1 MTAAAPTR
9 PNVAPTPVAAVASA
23 PAPAA
28 AAAPASL
35 PAPAAT
41 SQRGRLAVQL
51 AVAAAVLAS
60 TALGALLVG
69 PADLPPGRVLL
80 AVVGKLPFVSLRSGL
95 GPTATAIVEQIRA
108 PRVVLGGIV
117 GATLAMSGAA
127 YQGVFQN
134 PLADPYLLGVAAGAG
149 LGATVVISLFPAA
162 AGMGFDPL
170 PLAAFA
176 GAVLAVAATYVLGRS
191 AGRLRS
197 SASLVLAGVAVASFL
212 TAVQTFLQQRSA
224 STLDA
229 VYDWILGGLSGASW
243 QQVGLVTPYVAIS
256 AAVLLASRRLLDVMS
271 VGDEEADSLGVR
283 ASRVRLAAVGAAT
296 LGTAA
301 VVSVSGLIGFV
312 GIIVPHTVRLLVG
325 PSYRSIVPL
334 SALAGASFLI
344 LADLAARTLL
354 SPAELPLGVVTAVLG
369 APFFLVVLRQS
380 RRMT

>member
-1 MTAAAPTR
+1 MSTAALERQVAGAP
-9 PNVAPTPVAAVASA
+9 PTEPL
-23 PAPAA
+23 
-28 AAAPASL
+28 AAPRPL
-35 PAPAAT
+35 PT
-41 SQRGRLAVQL
+41 GHRRLTWQL
-51 AVAAAVLAS
+51 AIATAILLA
-60 TALGALLVG
+60 TALGALLIG
-69 PADLPPGRVLL
+69 PADLPPGDVLL
-80 AVVGKLPFVSLRSGL
+80 ALVDKLPFVSVHSGL
-95 GPTATAIVEQIRA
+95 GPSGTAILDQIRA

-149 LGATVVISLFPAA
+149 LGATIVITLVPAA
-162 AGMGFDPL
+162 ASMSFDPL
-170 PLAAFA
+170 PAAAFA
-176 GAVLAVAATYVLGRS
+176 GAVLAVAATYALGRS

-197 SASLVLAGVAVASFL
+197 SASLVLSGVAVAAFF
-212 TAVQTFLQQRSA
+212 TAVQTFLQQRDS
-224 STLDA
+224 STLNA

-243 QQVGLVTPYVAIS
+243 QQVGLVSPYVALS
-256 AAVLLASRRLLDVMS
+256 AVVLLASRRLLDVMS

-283 ASRVRLAAVGAAT
+283 ASRVRLAAVAAAT
-296 LGTAA
+296 LATAA

-334 SALAGASFLI
+334 SALGGAIFLI

-354 SPAELPLGVVTAVLG
+354 SPDEVPLGVVTAVLG

-380 RRMT
+380 RQMA